1 MKQFLF
7 ADGQLI
13 TAAGGSGLL
22 AADFAFSRGA
32 MGFEK
37 LPTDEEL
44 TEFRAGCSR
53 RAILG
58 RTMAENAAFC
68 RKYKITPATSEEL
81 EAINGKS
88 QPPHE

>member
-13 TAAGGSGLL
+13 TDAAGGIL
-22 AADFAFSRGA
+22 AAEFAFSRGV

-44 TEFRAGCSR
+44 TAFRAGCSR

-81 EAINGKS
+81 EAINGKNKGV
-88 QPPHE
+88 

>member
-13 TAAGGSGLL
+13 TDAAGGIL
-22 AADFAFSRGA
+22 AAEFALSRGA

-44 TEFRAGCSR
+44 TAFRAGCSR

-68 RKYKITPATSEEL
+68 RKYNITPATSEEL
-81 EAINGKS
+81 EAINGV
-88 QPPHE
+88 